1 MKGGSIKRAIIVLFA
16 SLTLASAPTWAFS
29 DGSGWA
35 AVTYLIKL
43 VEQSLRHYQQLQM
56 MIQYSKDA
64 QAYAREINSGLDA
77 SIRLM
82 ESLPIKD
89 EKILGQLR
97 TFQRSLQEIEKI
109 YGAIPKSPD
118 EPFQQVNDMAVAESL
133 KMVNSVVLP
142 EHRGRGLYSRLLD
155 IAMKELVPKG
165 FQRIWSRHNQ
175 TNNAVI
181 VPKLRRGFLIPGTE
195 LSDIFGSLVNLT
207 FFTNKL
213 RRKVMDFR
221 SGDLRPDDELK
232 KAFRL

>member
-1 MKGGSIKRAIIVLFA
+1 MPIFVTLKPRDNDPILKGGSIKRAIIVLFA
-16 SLTLASAPTWAFS
+16 SLNLASAPTWAFS

-118 EPFQQVNDMAVAESL
+118 QPFQQINDLAC
-133 KMVNSVVLP
+133 P
-142 EHRGRGLYSRLLD
+142 
-155 IAMKELVPKG
+155 
-165 FQRIWSRHNQ
+165 QRIFAYCR
-175 TNNAVI
+175 V
-181 VPKLRRGFLIPGTE
+181 
-195 LSDIFGSLVNLT
+195 
-207 FFTNKL
+207 
-213 RRKVMDFR
+213 
-221 SGDLRPDDELK
+221 
-232 KAFRL
+232 